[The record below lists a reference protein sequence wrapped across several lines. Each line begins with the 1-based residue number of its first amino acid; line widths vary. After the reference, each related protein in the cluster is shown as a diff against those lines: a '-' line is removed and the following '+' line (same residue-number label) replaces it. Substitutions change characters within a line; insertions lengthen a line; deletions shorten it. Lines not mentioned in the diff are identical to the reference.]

1 MKPKLP
7 RVEFYITN
15 VCNFNCDNCNR
26 LNNYYFSGHQLWKDY
41 ADVYQQWSQTLD
53 LDNITILGGEPMLN
67 PSLREW
73 IYGLKSLW
81 PNTPIMLVSNGTR
94 LRYWDNFYQTL
105 LDNQVNFRITAHNHN
120 RYDGIVQE
128 VLELLQGPVTRVYRG
143 DLTRWSQA
151 YQQVKDSSWPDCD
164 DANNFENLPTHIQEE
179 CKTVH
184 QIDPQSYLKNTN
196 EVEFTDS
203 NGVKVTVTYAEDFV
217 TAPLRYAGDNQFQVY
232 NSNPTEAHD
241 VCISK
246 YCHHFI
252 RGKLYKCHHV
262 ALLPEFMQ
270 QFQVNMTD
278 EEKTLLSEY
287 QPLTVDQDLETM
299 QNFVDNI
306 RKVIPQCQ
314 LCPSKLVGT
323 YLQSSTQKP
332 KIIKIKKAQS

>member
-41 ADVYQQWSQTLD
+41 ADVYQEWSQKLD

-81 PNTPIMLVSNGTR
+81 PSTPIMLVSNGTR
-94 LRYWDNFYQTL
+94 LQYWDNFYQTL
-105 LDNQVNFRITAHNHN
+105 LDNQVDLRITAHNHD
-120 RYDGIVQE
+120 RYDGIVTE
-128 VLELLQGPVTRVYRG
+128 VLELLHGSVTRIYRG

-151 YQQVKDSSWPDCD
+151 YEQVRDVSWPDCI
-164 DANNFENLPTHIQEE
+164 DANDYEKLPEHIQNE
-179 CKTVH
+179 CRDLH
-184 QIDPQSYLKNTN
+184 QIDPQNYLKNTN
-196 EVEFTDS
+196 DVEFTDS
-203 NGVKVTVTYAEDFV
+203 NGIKITVSYAEDFV
-217 TAPLRYAGDNQFQVY
+217 TAPLRYAGHNQFQVY
-232 NSNPTEAHD
+232 NSNPNEAHN

-270 QFQVNMTD
+270 QYQVNMTD

-299 QNFVDNI
+299 QIFVNNI
-306 RKVIPQCQ
+306 RQVIPQCQ
-314 LCPSKLVGT
+314 LCPSNLVSNH
-323 YLQSSTQKP
+323 LQSSTQKP
-332 KIIKIKKAQS
+332 KIIKIKKFQT